1 MAVNPLGL
9 FVKYSKKSLATEE
22 RTTAAG
28 MSPLFDARASME
40 AKRIKSGQ
48 SNCPEKEEREITQD
62 RISGNKRRWEAAQRK
77 SAGN

>member
-1 MAVNPLGL
+1 L
-9 FVKYSKKSLATEE
+9 SKTKSA
-22 RTTAAG
+22 AAG
-28 MSPLFDARASME
+28 MSPLFDARASRE

-62 RISGNKRRWEAAQRK
+62 KISGNERRWEVAQRK